1 MPIAI
6 SIHDLHEIIIHR
18 LEAKYDLP
26 LPCNINIP
34 SIEWIRFQFWPTNP
48 TSTRAMHYTGQFNIK
63 YQIQARQLR
72 KNHPDAH
79 YCACLF
85 HYLREFAILYHNYI
99 CFIAADDKHKV
110 PIREGVATST
120 GVHNKKSLV
129 STNTTLAASA

>member
-26 LPCNINIP
+26 LQCNINIP
-34 SIEWIRFQFWPTNP
+34 SIEWICLQFWPTNP
-48 TSTRAMHYTGQFNIK
+48 TSTRAMHYT
-63 YQIQARQLR
+63 
-72 KNHPDAH
+72 
-79 YCACLF
+79 
-85 HYLREFAILYHNYI
+85 
-99 CFIAADDKHKV
+99 ADDKHKV

-129 STNTTLAASA
+129 STNTTLAVSA